1 MIVNEQTVQQILSS
15 IQTHTPEQIIL
26 IIITLEDPSDVDYVF
41 FHPTVSDQLRERLDY
56 LAQEGLGPIQEELKR
71 VQEERKR
78 VQEEL
83 KRVQEELK
91 RVQEELKRVQ
101 EAIMKADLILE
112 DIQEKRSLVKQFNNA
127 VEGQRE
133 MYRELNSQID
143 GSIMG

>member
-83 KRVQEELK
+83 KRVQE
-91 RVQEELKRVQ
+91 
-101 EAIMKADLILE
+101 AIMKADLILE

>member
-71 VQEERKR
+71 VQEE
-78 VQEEL
+78 
-83 KRVQEELK
+83 
-91 RVQEELKRVQ
+91 LKRVQ

>member
-71 VQEERKR
+71 VQE
-78 VQEEL
+78 
-83 KRVQEELK
+83 
-91 RVQEELKRVQ
+91 
-101 EAIMKADLILE
+101 AIMKADLILE